1 VARTIIQRLHIV
13 RGQID
18 ALANLISGEEDCK
31 KVTQQFYAINSALK
45 KAMEI
50 YFKENINSCLKAVD
64 KKEKQTIE
72 FLLGEI
78 VKNK

>member
-1 VARTIIQRLHIV
+1 MARTIIQRLHIV

-18 ALANLISGEEDCK
+18 ALANLISREEDCK